1 MYIVSK
7 SIKMSKLSI
16 QSINS
21 LVKSASYAV
30 RGRIVTKSIE
40 LSNQLKLSDSNSN
53 LKLPFN
59 EIIFCNIGNPQS
71 LEQQPLT
78 FIRDVLSLVLNPS
91 LQFRLHFPYDV
102 LQRAKYYLSSIPSMG
117 AYTESQGMLAVRQDI
132 SKFLEQRDHGYPSN
146 PNDIFL
152 TNGASDGVRLC
163 MQTFLREPQSG
174 RSSLSS

>member
-1 MYIVSK
+1 
-7 SIKMSKLSI
+7 MSKLTI

-40 LSNQLKLSDSNSN
+40 LSNQLKLSNSNSN
-53 LKLPFN
+53 LPFK
-59 EIIFCNIGNPQS
+59 EIISCNIGNPQS

-91 LQFRLHFPYDV
+91 LQLRLHFPYDI

-174 RSSLSS
+174 RSSS